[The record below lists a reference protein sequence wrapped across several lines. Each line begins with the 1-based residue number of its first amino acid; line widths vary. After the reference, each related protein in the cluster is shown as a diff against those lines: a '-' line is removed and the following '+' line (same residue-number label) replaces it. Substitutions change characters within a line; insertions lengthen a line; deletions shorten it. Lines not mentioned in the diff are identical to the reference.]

1 MTEAITQTLPGWR
14 GDLLWLFWA
23 GHGVL
28 TRDERLRLFY
38 SDASIAYKR
47 NLELASLLT
56 ALRSDLYPGLPR
68 QIGVVDACQ
77 TYAERLQLAATLP
90 AETLAYGQ
98 PLPGREQFV
107 LYAASPGQVAV
118 NLGTAK
124 AGLFSQMVMEELT
137 GPGGDGWPPA
147 MERVA
152 ERLDQR
158 FKKLGADQKPTKF
171 YRRSWKGGEHVSEK
185 APIEP
190 QLERAVAIR
199 HPIGRLVGELSA
211 RPFAMGV
218 HRAISAGRGDLSELP
233 DYVRRAHDD
242 RLLEVIAA
250 ADRASVMIVLVGDSS
265 SGKTR
270 ALWEAIGH
278 LPGDWRVWSPADAR
292 ALNYGL
298 ANVSIGPRMVVWL
311 NDAHNYLDPGLTQMA
326 GDNAA
331 RLRELVNDPSAE
343 PVLVA
348 ATLWPWNWQ
357 QLAAQPREHPLSAGS
372 GSQEDELAQVA
383 TLLENSTYIPVPDS
397 FQGDDLAAMRAA
409 AARDPRIAL
418 AVRHAPAGKITQYLA
433 GAQKLLER
441 YNAAPSETK
450 AVIDAAIDARRL
462 GHANRLPERLLLEA
476 APGYID
482 DETWDRLDDSW
493 AVQALHAATLDWR
506 GLDGPLTRIKPRPGE
521 PVPDEPEYRLGDVVE
536 QAGTRVRQ
544 YAAPPDELWAA
555 ATRYGHA
562 DDLDAMAHA
571 AQIRG
576 RYRHAAAL
584 YLKAADAGNTWA
596 MMELAKMLKKTG
608 DAAGA
613 IHLYRQAADAG
624 HTWAVLELAQLQ
636 TEARHATGAESLYR
650 QAADAGDRR
659 AMWELAQ
666 IRERA
671 GDHAEA
677 EQLAV
682 MAADAGEIGTLRQLA
697 EMRGPSVHID
707 AYTTSEEYVEMQTRA
722 LDEIAAEAMRLYEQ
736 AAEAGHSWAVRE
748 LAQMQKEA
756 GDDSGDHLGGTRL
769 PAQAAETAYMR
780 ILWRS
785 ARDREQAGDW
795 AGAEERYQQAAD
807 IGDTSVIADLARMRE
822 RAGDHVQAEQL
833 AVTAAKAG
841 NGGPLVELM
850 RMRER
855 AGDQVGAEHLATVAA
870 GTGSTGALQD
880 LARIRDRAGDHLGA
894 ARLYERAADAGH
906 TSSLK
911 DRARMLEEAGDQAGA
926 ERWRVR
932 AVNFGVTGAL
942 EDLAQTRE
950 RAGDHA
956 GAEHLR
962 RFGLDAS
969 GISAGPWNIAQV
981 ARGTGV

>member
-1 MTEAITQTLPGWR
+1 
-14 GDLLWLFWA
+14 
-23 GHGVL
+23 
-28 TRDERLRLFY
+28 
-38 SDASIAYKR
+38 
-47 NLELASLLT
+47 
-56 ALRSDLYPGLPR
+56 
-68 QIGVVDACQ
+68 
-77 TYAERLQLAATLP
+77 
-90 AETLAYGQ
+90 
-98 PLPGREQFV
+98 
-107 LYAASPGQVAV
+107 
-118 NLGTAK
+118 
-124 AGLFSQMVMEELT
+124 
-137 GPGGDGWPPA
+137 
-147 MERVA
+147 
-152 ERLDQR
+152 
-158 FKKLGADQKPTKF
+158 
-171 YRRSWKGGEHVSEK
+171 
-185 APIEP
+185 
-190 QLERAVAIR
+190 
-199 HPIGRLVGELSA
+199 
-211 RPFAMGV
+211 
-218 HRAISAGRGDLSELP
+218 
-233 DYVRRAHDD
+233 
-242 RLLEVIAA
+242 
-250 ADRASVMIVLVGDSS
+250 MIVLVGDSS

-278 LPGDWRVWSPADAR
+278 LPGDWQVWSPADAR

-331 RLRELVNDPSAE
+331 RLRELIIDPSAE

-348 ATLWPWNWQ
+348 ATLWPWKWQ
-357 QLAAQPREHPLSAGS
+357 QFAAQPREHPLSAGS
-372 GSQEDELAQVA
+372 RSQEDELAQVA
-383 TLLENSTYIPVPDS
+383 TLLENSTYIPVPNS

-433 GAQKLLER
+433 GALKLLER

-506 GLDGPLTRIKPRPGE
+506 GLDGPLTHIRPRPGE
-521 PVPDEPEYRLGDVVE
+521 PVPDEPEYRLADVVE
-536 QAGTRVRQ
+536 QAGTRVRR
-544 YAAPPDELWAA
+544 YAAPPVELWAA
-555 ATRYGHA
+555 ATQYGHA
-562 DDLDAMAHA
+562 GDLNAMAHA

-596 MMELAKMLKKTG
+596 MMELAQMLKKTG
-608 DAAGA
+608 DVASA

-624 HTWAVLELAQLQ
+624 RTSAVLKLAQLQ
-636 TEARHATGAESLYR
+636 TEAGHATGAESLYR
-650 QAADAGDRR
+650 QAADAGDGR

-697 EMRGPSVHID
+697 EMRGPSVHVD

-748 LAQMQKEA
+748 PAQMQREA
-756 GDDSGDHLGGTRL
+756 DDDSGDDLGGTRL
-769 PAQAAETAYMR
+769 PAQAAETAHMR

-807 IGDTSVIADLARMRE
+807 MGDTSVIADLARMRE
-822 RAGDHVQAEQL
+822 RAGDQVQAEQL

-850 RMRER
+850 RMREG

-880 LARIRDRAGDHLGA
+880 LARIRDRAGDHFRA

-911 DRARMLEEAGDQAGA
+911 DLARMLEEAGDQAGA
-926 ERWRVR
+926 KRWRVR

-969 GISAGPWNIAQV
+969 GNSAGPWNIAQV